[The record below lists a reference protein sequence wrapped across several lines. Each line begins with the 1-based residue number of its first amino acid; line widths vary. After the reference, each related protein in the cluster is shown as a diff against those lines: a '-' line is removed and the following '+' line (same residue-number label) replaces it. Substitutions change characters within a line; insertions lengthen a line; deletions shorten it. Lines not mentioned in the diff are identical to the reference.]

1 MVVWRRW
8 IFPILMLAAC
18 AAIAVALVKL
28 AFFPDTEQTVA
39 APSAHVADT
48 VVPVEKADLVNEL
61 SLPGTVARDEG
72 FAVRSEVDGIVTR
85 VDVSDGQT
93 VAAGQTLFT
102 IKQTD
107 PAKTVLVKASE
118 AGDVSKIAVVKG
130 QPASVG
136 LELATLTPA
145 RYHVLGTVQPV
156 QLYRLIGAPSEASVT
171 ITGGPAPFTCTGVRV
186 QVADDGT
193 TSVRC
198 AVPGDQTVF
207 PGLQAQ
213 VGIKVGTV
221 TGALVVPTTA
231 VKGGSGT
238 GVVWADDGKGG
249 LTEKKVTLGVSDGE
263 RVEVKEGL
271 AEGDSI
277 RQFVPGSSADDKP
290 ACHDDGNGGQ
300 YCEQAGWSW

>member
-8 IFPILMLAAC
+8 IFPLLMLAAC
-18 AAIAVALVKL
+18 GAIAVALVKL
-28 AFFPDTEQTVA
+28 AFFPDTTQATA
-39 APSAHVADT
+39 QPSAHIADT

-61 SLPGTVARDEG
+61 SLPGTVARDESG
-72 FAVRSEVDGIVTR
+72 LVRSDVDGVITAVNVT
-85 VDVSDGQT
+85 DGQSVT
-93 VAAGQTLFT
+93 VGQALFT
-102 IKQTD
+102 IKQTE
-107 PAKTVLVKASE
+107 PAKTVVVKAAE
-118 AGDVSKIAVVKG
+118 AGDISKIAVVKG
-130 QPASVG
+130 QPASLG

-171 ITGGPAPFTCTGVRV
+171 IAGGPAPFTCTGVRV
-186 QVADDGT
+186 QVAEDGT

-198 AVPGDQTVF
+198 AVPGGQTVF

-221 TGALVVPTTA
+221 SGALVVPTTA

-238 GVVWADDGKGG
+238 GVVWLDDGKGG
-249 LTEKKVTLGVSDGE
+249 LTEKKVTLGVNDGT

-271 AEGDSI
+271 AEGDSV
-277 RQFVPGSSADDKP
+277 RQFVPGSAAENKP
-290 ACHDDGNGGQ
+290 TCHDDGNGGQ
-300 YCEQAGWSW
+300 YCEQAGYSW